1 MEAPAEC
8 DMEAITRTD
17 GEFLL
22 SYALQSWIARSERTY
37 GSKPFEYYGGFPL
50 F

>member
-1 MEAPAEC
+1 MLK
-8 DMEAITRTD
+8 DIGLTRTD